1 MDSDAQRLRKSVYI
15 FRKDYEA
22 LLEHVLGDPVR
33 NTEGDLF
40 GLWTSAGEPVI
51 HVICGQRLCKE
62 RGSNPSDIAEKD
74 FPLSHIGN
82 WSYYVYSELI
92 QADSLQMDYSRCSVE
107 CSHETRGRYL
117 RLPISIANYT
127 QKVTPS
133 PCLYNYQRHKSSR
146 KVENCNL
153 KVLEDESPFENVK
166 GIEGISLKSRLK
178 KSFDTAEQM
187 ELCFSRV
194 SKGSPSDSPKHQ
206 SYTSA
211 GEALIREDVE
221 MEEIPAGIDRKQSR
235 ALYAT
240 SNQRFPSD
248 FASNRD
254 FKVFMFKEDY
264 QRMEA
269 LVLKYPN
276 LETGGDL
283 FGLWTSDNEAVLH
296 IVLGPG
302 RNCKRTGA
310 SFYQDIPYL
319 KRNGELLTQDYM
331 LCHIGEWHSHH
342 QLGLLQPS
350 QGDSSTVIR
359 NYPRGTCGFL
369 LIIANILS
377 PNKVKLLPYLYT
389 EKSIYGFD
397 KMGEIVVMHNKN
409 AFNSIKEI
417 KAGKASG
424 KEEEEHSQYSQ
435 GGFRQSPPSSACG
448 VRTTLARSPRAQ
460 QQNSGMLHREKTWP
474 VWRP

>member
-1 MDSDAQRLRKSVYI
+1 MGSDAQRLRKSVYI
-15 FRKDYEA
+15 FLKDYEA
-22 LLEHVLGDPVR
+22 LSEHVLGDPDR
-33 NTEGDLF
+33 IAGGDLF

-51 HVICGQRLCKE
+51 HVICGQHLCKE

-82 WSYYVYSELI
+82 WRYYDSSELL
-92 QADSLQMDYSRCSVE
+92 QADSTSRWT
-107 CSHETRGRYL
+107 TRD
-117 RLPISIANYT
+117 
-127 QKVTPS
+127 
-133 PCLYNYQRHKSSR
+133 RHKSSW

-153 KVLEDESPFENVK
+153 EVLEDESPFKNVK

-187 ELCFSRV
+187 ELCSSRV
-194 SKGSPSDSPKHQ
+194 SKGSPSDSPKHE

-211 GEALIREDVE
+211 GKPLFRDHVDI
-221 MEEIPAGIDRKQSR
+221 EEVPAGTGRKQSR

-264 QRMEA
+264 QMMEA

-319 KRNGELLTQDYM
+319 QRNGELLTQDYM

-342 QLGLLQPS
+342 QLRLFQPS

-359 NYPRGTCGFL
+359 NYPRGTFGFL

-377 PNKVKLLPYLYT
+377 PSEVKLSPYLYT
-389 EKSIYGFD
+389 EKSTYGFD
-397 KMGEIVVMHNKN
+397 KMGKIAVMPNKN
-409 AFNSIKEI
+409 AFNSINEI
-417 KAGKASG
+417 KYRKAWG
-424 KEEEEHSQYSQ
+424 KEEEEHSQYSH
-435 GGFRQSPPSSACG
+435 GGFSRSRQSPPSHARG
-448 VRTTLARSPRAQ
+448 VRGMLARSPRAQ
-460 QQNSGMLHREKTWP
+460 KRNSKMSYRKTTRP
-474 VWRP
+474 VWIS